1 MLVSNESFNGN
12 QRCTVNPKKQM
23 KNVTKRVLFY
33 FFILSAF
40 HFVLPP
46 AYAYEN
52 EEPEDPKAVRDSIG
66 EDLSGKTDVELIG
79 MEREFRAKLGL
90 EPGNADLYYRLST
103 VYATL
108 FDRTRKQKG
117 NQSLEWL
124 VKSRDALEKVLMI
137 RSEDKIAHYNL
148 GVVYKRLAQMERA
161 REELK
166 KAIRLCDPKKDTY
179 LLCASWL
186 QIGSVYEEQGF
197 FEEAKEAYLKA
208 REFDYGNPDIQEA
221 LRDVDVKRK
230 APEKGGG
237 SSFGMPLMGS
247 ASSTNPQTAAA
258 MGRDPNAQDQS
269 GIAQALPALGQMLM
283 QKFGGGGGEDTSG
296 QNR

>member
-1 MLVSNESFNGN
+1 MVS
-12 QRCTVNPKKQM
+12 
-23 KNVTKRVLFY
+23 KRVLFY
-33 FFILSAF
+33 FFILLAF
-40 HFVLPP
+40 HFALPP

-237 SSFGMPLMGS
+237 SSFGMPSMGS

>member
-1 MLVSNESFNGN
+1 MVF
-12 QRCTVNPKKQM
+12 
-23 KNVTKRVLFY
+23 KRSLFY
-33 FFILSAF
+33 FLILLAF
-40 HFVLPP
+40 HFALLP

-52 EEPEDPKAVRDSIG
+52 EEPEDPSDVRGSIG
-66 EDLSGKTDVELIG
+66 ENLSGKTDVELVG
-79 MEREFRAKLGL
+79 MERELKARLGM

-108 FDRTRKQKG
+108 FDRTRTQKG
-117 NQSLEWL
+117 KQSLEWL

-137 RSEDKIAHYNL
+137 RSEDKVAHYNL

-166 KAIRLCDPKKDTY
+166 KAIRLCDPEQDTY

-221 LRDVDVKRK
+221 LHSVDAKRK

-237 SSFGMPLMGS
+237 PSFGMPSMGN
-247 ASSTNPQTAAA
+247 ALSTNPQTAAA
-258 MGRDPNAQDQS
+258 MGQDPNAQDQG
-269 GIAQALPALGQMLM
+269 GIAQALPALGQMIM
-283 QKFGGGGGEDTSG
+283 QKFGGGGGGEDTSG
-296 QNR
+296 QNQ

>member
-1 MLVSNESFNGN
+1 M
-12 QRCTVNPKKQM
+12 
-23 KNVTKRVLFY
+23 
-33 FFILSAF
+33 
-40 HFVLPP
+40 
-46 AYAYEN
+46 
-52 EEPEDPKAVRDSIG
+52 AVRDSLG

-79 MEREFRAKLGL
+79 MEREMRAKLGL

-103 VYATL
+103 VYAML

-117 NQSLEWL
+117 NQSREWI

-137 RSEDKIAHYNL
+137 RPEDKVAHYNL

-166 KAIRLCDPKKDTY
+166 KAIRLCNPDEDRY

-197 FEEAKEAYLKA
+197 FDEAKESYLKA
-208 REFDYGNPDIQEA
+208 REFDYGNQDIQEA
-221 LRDVDVKRK
+221 LRAVDVKRK

-237 SSFGMPLMGS
+237 SSFGMPSLGGPLS
-247 ASSTNPQTAAA
+247 ANSQTAAA
-258 MGRDPNAQDQS
+258 MGKDPSEQDQG
-269 GIAQALPALGQMLM
+269 GIAQALPALGQALM
-283 QKFGGGGGEDTSG
+283 QKFGGGGEDASG
-296 QNR
+296 HDQ

>member
-1 MLVSNESFNGN
+1 V
-12 QRCTVNPKKQM
+12 VY
-23 KNVTKRVLFY
+23 KRVL
-33 FFILSAF
+33 LSFLVFPAF
-40 HFVLPP
+40 LFTLSF

-52 EEPEDPKAVRDSIG
+52 GEPEDPTAVRDVIG

-79 MEREFRAKLGL
+79 MERELKSKLGM
-90 EPGNADLYYRLST
+90 EPGNADLFYQLST

-137 RSEDKIAHYNL
+137 RPEDKVAHYNL
-148 GVVYKRLAQMERA
+148 GVVYKRLGQMERA

-166 KAIRLCDPKKDTY
+166 KAIRLCDPATDVY
-179 LLCASWL
+179 LLCSSWL

-221 LRDVDVKRK
+221 IRDVDIKRK
-230 APEKGGG
+230 TPEKGGG
-237 SSFGMPLMGS
+237 SSFGMPSMGS
-247 ASSTNPQTAAA
+247 ALSTDPQTAAA
-258 MGRDPNAQDQS
+258 MGKDPNAQDQG
-269 GIAQALPALGQMLM
+269 GIAQALPALGQALM
-283 QKFGGGGGEDTSG
+283 QKFGGGGGGEDTSG
-296 QNR
+296 QN

>member
-1 MLVSNESFNGN
+1 MVY
-12 QRCTVNPKKQM
+12 
-23 KNVTKRVLFY
+23 KRVL
-33 FFILSAF
+33 LSFLVFPAF
-40 HFVLPP
+40 LFTLSF

-52 EEPEDPKAVRDSIG
+52 GEPEDPTAVRDVIG

-79 MEREFRAKLGL
+79 MERELKSKLGM
-90 EPGNADLYYRLST
+90 EPGNADLFYQLST

-137 RSEDKIAHYNL
+137 RPEDKVAHYNL
-148 GVVYKRLAQMERA
+148 GVVYKRLGQMERA

-166 KAIRLCDPKKDTY
+166 KAIRLCDPATDVY
-179 LLCASWL
+179 LLCSSWL

-221 LRDVDVKRK
+221 IRDVDIKRK
-230 APEKGGG
+230 TPEKGGG
-237 SSFGMPLMGS
+237 SSFGMPSMGS
-247 ASSTNPQTAAA
+247 ALSTDPQTAAA
-258 MGRDPNAQDQS
+258 MGKDPNAQDQG
-269 GIAQALPALGQMLM
+269 GIAQALPALGQALM
-283 QKFGGGGGEDTSG
+283 QKFGGGGGGEDTSG
-296 QNR
+296 QN

>member
-1 MLVSNESFNGN
+1 MVF
-12 QRCTVNPKKQM
+12 KH
-23 KNVTKRVLFY
+23 VLFY
-33 FFILSAF
+33 FLILLAF
-40 HFVLPP
+40 HSALSSV
-46 AYAYEN
+46 YAYEN
-52 EEPEDPKAVRDSIG
+52 EEPEDPMAVRDSISEG
-66 EDLSGKTDVELIG
+66 LSGKTDVELIG
-79 MEREFRAKLGL
+79 MERELKAKLGM

-108 FDRTRKQKG
+108 FDRTRTQKG

-137 RSEDKIAHYNL
+137 RSEDKVAHYNL

-166 KAIRLCDPKKDTY
+166 KAIRLCDPEQDTY

-197 FEEAKEAYLKA
+197 FEEAKEAYLRA

-221 LRDVDVKRK
+221 LRNVDAKRK
-230 APEKGGG
+230 APEKGSGP
-237 SSFGMPLMGS
+237 SFGMSSMGNALS
-247 ASSTNPQTAAA
+247 ANPQTAAA
-258 MGRDPNAQDQS
+258 MGLDPNAQDQG

-283 QKFGGGGGEDTSG
+283 QKFGSGGGGEDTNG
-296 QNR
+296 QNQ

>member
-1 MLVSNESFNGN
+1 M
-12 QRCTVNPKKQM
+12 
-23 KNVTKRVLFY
+23 
-33 FFILSAF
+33 
-40 HFVLPP
+40 
-46 AYAYEN
+46 
-52 EEPEDPKAVRDSIG
+52 AVRDVIG

-79 MEREFRAKLGL
+79 MERELKSKLGM
-90 EPGNADLYYRLST
+90 EPANADLYYRLST

-137 RSEDKIAHYNL
+137 RPEDKVAHYNL
-148 GVVYKRLAQMERA
+148 GVVYKRLGQMERA

-166 KAIRLCDPKKDTY
+166 KAIRLCDPSEDVY
-179 LLCASWL
+179 LLCSSWL

-221 LRDVDVKRK
+221 IRDVDIKRK
-230 APEKGGG
+230 TPEKGGG
-237 SSFGMPLMGS
+237 SSFGMPSMGNALTQNS
-247 ASSTNPQTAAA
+247 QTAAA
-258 MGRDPNAQDQS
+258 MGQDPNAQDQG

-283 QKFGGGGGEDTSG
+283 QKFGGGGGGEDTSG
-296 QNR
+296 SQN